1 METSKVDK
9 IALML
14 YWCEG
19 LKAAEKIS
27 VTNSDAGIIR
37 YFLKFLREDMKIP
50 EEHIYAIIEIH
61 EGEQSPE
68 LAKEYWQQQTG
79 ITNWWKTRIRPKGKF
94 GKSGKKKGKLPYGL
108 IRIQVIK
115 SRKEWKLIMQSI
127 EDMRKI

>member
-1 METSKVDK
+1 MSENLDRTA
-9 IALML
+9 IML

-19 LKAAEKIS
+19 LKASEKIS

-50 EEHIYAIIEIH
+50 EEYIYALIEIH

-68 LAKEYWQQQTG
+68 AAKEYWQRQTG
-79 ITNWWKTRIRPKGKF
+79 IQNWWKPRIRIRGKD

-115 SRKEWKLIMQSI
+115 SRQQWKLIMKAI
-127 EDMRKI
+127 DEMRKL